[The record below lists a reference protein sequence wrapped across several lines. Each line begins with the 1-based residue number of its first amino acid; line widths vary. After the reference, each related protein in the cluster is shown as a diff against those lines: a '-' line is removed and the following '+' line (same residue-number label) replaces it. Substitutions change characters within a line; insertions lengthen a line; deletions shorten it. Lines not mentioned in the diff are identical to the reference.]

1 MVKNEFDPFLRY
13 LDVCA
18 DGLKNAFEKQN
29 DILDEKIESTFLN
42 ILLNLADISTFD
54 VSSDLVSG
62 MFTLANL
69 ITERFCEGK
78 KFEPTDEMITLLSRE
93 LRMKIKNSDK
103 KVNLVLGTGDTIKNV
118 TLMLD
123 NEAVLS
129 IETFDDDRFKND
141 LMVSCNRVRNTRQVT
156 SARVVSPNYVFGD
169 NGVYINAGDESFLDV
184 FGKNDTEDFDS
195 KLNLKYYYIDYSTP
209 EESLLV
215 DRSKG
220 IKTTINASEKDFVS
234 PFCIPM
240 LNGIILGALK
250 HSDEQIL
257 NFINKPSTTSE
268 DDAKVYK
275 KVNE

>member
-1 MVKNEFDPFLRY
+1 MVKNEFDPFLGY

-29 DILDEKIESTFLN
+29 DILDEKIESTFLD
-42 ILLNLADISTFD
+42 ILLNLADISRFD
-54 VSSDLVSG
+54 VSSDLVSE

-78 KFEPTDEMITLLSRE
+78 KFEPTDEMVALLSHE

-129 IETFDDDRFKND
+129 IEIFDEDRFKND
-141 LMVSCNRVRNTRQVT
+141 LMVSCNRVRNARQVT

-215 DRSKG
+215 DRANG
-220 IKTTINASEKDFVS
+220 IKTAINASEKSFVS
-234 PFCIPM
+234 PFCAPM

-268 DDAKVYK
+268 DNAKVYK

>member
-1 MVKNEFDPFLRY
+1 MVKNEFDPFLGY

-29 DILDEKIESTFLN
+29 DILDEKIESTFLD
-42 ILLNLADISTFD
+42 ILLNLADISRFD
-54 VSSDLVSG
+54 VSSNLVSE

-78 KFEPTDEMITLLSRE
+78 KFEPTDEMVALLSHE

-129 IETFDDDRFKND
+129 IEIFDEDRFKND
-141 LMVSCNRVRNTRQVT
+141 LMVSCNRVRNARQVT

-215 DRSKG
+215 DRAKG
-220 IKTTINASEKDFVS
+220 IKTAINASEKSFVS
-234 PFCIPM
+234 PFCAPM

-268 DDAKVYK
+268 DNAKVYK

>member
-1 MVKNEFDPFLRY
+1 MVKNEFDPFLEY

-29 DILDEKIESTFLN
+29 DILDEKIESTFLD

-78 KFEPTDEMITLLSRE
+78 KFEPTDKMITLLSRE

-129 IETFDDDRFKND
+129 IETFDEDRFKND
-141 LMVSCNRVRNTRQVT
+141 LMVSCNRVRNIRQVT

-215 DRSKG
+215 DRANG
-220 IKTTINASEKDFVS
+220 IKTTINASEKSFVS
-234 PFCIPM
+234 PFYTPM
-240 LNGIILGALK
+240 LSGIILGALK

>member
-1 MVKNEFDPFLRY
+1 MVKNEFDPFLGY

-69 ITERFCEGK
+69 ITERFCAGK

-129 IETFDDDRFKND
+129 IETFDEDRFKND
-141 LMVSCNRVRNTRQVT
+141 LMVSCNRVRNIRQVT

-215 DRSKG
+215 DRANG
-220 IKTTINASEKDFVS
+220 IKTTINASEKSFVS
-234 PFCIPM
+234 PFYTPM
-240 LNGIILGALK
+240 LSGIILGALK